1 MRLINGIRVF
11 LAGIAMSGWMTVLA
25 ASATAQDAPDAQALW
40 AKLAQGGHVAMMR
53 HAIAPGTGDPDN
65 FVLDD
70 CNTQRN
76 LSSEGREQ
84 ARAIGAAFRQRDVGV
99 SAIYSS
105 QWCRALD
112 TARLLDLGEVEPL
125 PALNSFFRQREQEA
139 EQTQALEQR
148 LLEMAADE
156 TWVLVT
162 HQVNITALTGIF
174 PRSGEIVVVRPDATT
189 DSLTVVGRL
198 MPAN

>member
-1 MRLINGIRVF
+1 MRLINGIRVL
-11 LAGIAMSGWMTVLA
+11 LAGIAMSGWMAALA
-25 ASATAQDAPDAQALW
+25 ASATAQDVPDTQALW
-40 AKLAQGGHVAMMR
+40 GRLAQGGHAALMR

-65 FVLDD
+65 FVMED

-76 LSSEGREQ
+76 LSPEGREQ
-84 ARAIGAAFRQRDVGV
+84 ARTIGEAFRQHKVGV
-99 SAIYSS
+99 SAVYSS

-125 PALNSFFRQREQEA
+125 PALNSFFRQREREA

-189 DSLTVVGRL
+189 GSLIVVGRL
-198 MPAN
+198 MPAD